1 MVVLDDVEFLYAK
14 ALTGTHDRAGVL
26 GLVDIFQDD
35 SDMAGSLAENFC
47 QAFSAL
53 LINEPGQVIDDVLL
67 FFRCHAAGYNMP
79 GRYLR
84 TNAAAG
90 DCPLPGIL
98 PR

>member
-1 MVVLDDVEFLYAK
+1 MPVLDDVEFLYAQ

-53 LINEPGQVIDDVLL
+53 LVDEPGHVVDDVLL
-67 FFRCHAAGYNMP
+67 FIRRHSVDYNIP
-79 GRYLR
+79 GR
-84 TNAAAG
+84 
-90 DCPLPGIL
+90 P
-98 PR
+98 